1 MILTFFLPERFNSL
15 GITSIMA
22 SQTSPKRV
30 LIVDDN
36 DDAADLVA
44 ELLQIYGYS
53 VRTAYSGAEGINE
66 AFAFMPH
73 LVLLDL
79 GMPGMDGFAVAT
91 VLRNTADYQQPY
103 LVAYTAWNDVAT
115 KNRVMASGFD
125 RHMTKPANF
134 QEIVDMVAALP
145 AHH

>member
-1 MILTFFLPERFNSL
+1 
-15 GITSIMA
+15 MA

-53 VRTAYSGAEGINE
+53 VRTAYSGADGLNE
-66 AFAFMPH
+66 AFTFIPH

-79 GMPGMDGFAVAT
+79 GMPGMDGFEVAA
-91 VLRNTADYQQPY
+91 VLRSTADYRQPY
-103 LVAYTAWNDVAT
+103 LVAYTAWNDGAT

>member
-1 MILTFFLPERFNSL
+1 
-15 GITSIMA
+15 MA

-53 VRTAYSGAEGINE
+53 VRTAYSGADGINE
-66 AFAFMPH
+66 AFAFVPH

-91 VLRNTADYQQPY
+91 ALRSTADYRQPY

-125 RHMTKPANF
+125 RHLTKPANF

-145 AHH
+145 ANH